1 MERTAG
7 ELYLGQVLDASG
19 QRTDEAMTY
28 DMTDLT
34 THGVIVGMTGSG
46 KTGLGIVAIEEL
58 LTAGVPTLVI
68 DPKGDMGNLAL
79 TFPGLSGA
87 DFRPWVNEGDA
98 QRAGQSVDEFA
109 AAQAEQW
116 RSGLERSGLGPA
128 DIEQLHASGRVTIY
142 TPGSESGAPLN
153 VIGNMA
159 APPEGSGA
167 ESVREEAAAIATGLL
182 NLVGIEADPLAS
194 REHILLSNL
203 IEGAW
208 AGGDQLDLATLIAR
222 TLEPPVRKLGVFE
235 IDTFFPADDRRALA
249 LRLNALVA
257 SASFAAW
264 TAGEPLDVGQ
274 LLRDPDGRPRVSIL
288 YLAHLSDAERQFV
301 VSLVLTK
308 VITWMRAQSGTTDLR
323 ALVYM
328 DELFGFA
335 PPTAEPPA
343 KRPLLTLLKQARAYG
358 VGLLLST
365 QNPVDLDY
373 KAMSNAGTWMI
384 GRLQTE
390 RDKERVLE
398 GLRSAS
404 AELDAGSIEA
414 LLANLGPRQFLMH
427 NTHDRGGPRLFTP
440 RWAMSY
446 LRGPLTREQI
456 ASLTPAATATPAP
469 AANVS
474 APSSTATA
482 APAAVPQPT
491 AAASDASLV
500 PPTVAAGV
508 ASYYVD
514 SAAPWLAEV
523 GGRPG
528 TRLEPAIVARLY
540 LRFDEASLDLDHSD
554 EWEAVLFPLGRIANV
569 ADARNVD
576 YDARDLRSEAPAG
589 ASYAFSDAPLGES
602 SFFRDLERDLKD
614 QVTRAQRME
623 VQVNRKL
630 KLAARAGETPEEFAK
645 RCDQAGQNAADA
657 EAAKLRD
664 RYDAKADRIRDAIN
678 RAEDRVDVLKTD
690 TSTRRTS
697 EILGAAGDLLGAF
710 LGGRHTTRSM
720 ASGAGRI
727 LRGAS
732 SRRGQSA
739 RTSQRLDVAE
749 SQLQD
754 RQEDLDELEAELAR
768 EIAEINDRWADVARD
783 VETVEVP
790 LEKTDVSV
798 QEVALAWIPV
808 GN

>member
-128 DIEQLHASGRVTIY
+128 DIEQLRASGRVTIY

-208 AGGDQLDLATLIAR
+208 ASGDQLDLATLIAR

-235 IDTFFPADDRRALA
+235 IDTFFPAADRRALA

-343 KRPLLTLLKQARAYG
+343 
-358 VGLLLST
+358 
-365 QNPVDLDY
+365 
-373 KAMSNAGTWMI
+373 
-384 GRLQTE
+384 
-390 RDKERVLE
+390 
-398 GLRSAS
+398 
-404 AELDAGSIEA
+404 
-414 LLANLGPRQFLMH
+414 
-427 NTHDRGGPRLFTP
+427 
-440 RWAMSY
+440 
-446 LRGPLTREQI
+446 
-456 ASLTPAATATPAP
+456 
-469 AANVS
+469 
-474 APSSTATA
+474 
-482 APAAVPQPT
+482 
-491 AAASDASLV
+491 
-500 PPTVAAGV
+500 
-508 ASYYVD
+508 
-514 SAAPWLAEV
+514 
-523 GGRPG
+523 
-528 TRLEPAIVARLY
+528 
-540 LRFDEASLDLDHSD
+540 
-554 EWEAVLFPLGRIANV
+554 
-569 ADARNVD
+569 
-576 YDARDLRSEAPAG
+576 
-589 ASYAFSDAPLGES
+589 
-602 SFFRDLERDLKD
+602 
-614 QVTRAQRME
+614 
-623 VQVNRKL
+623 
-630 KLAARAGETPEEFAK
+630 
-645 RCDQAGQNAADA
+645 
-657 EAAKLRD
+657 
-664 RYDAKADRIRDAIN
+664 
-678 RAEDRVDVLKTD
+678 
-690 TSTRRTS
+690 
-697 EILGAAGDLLGAF
+697 
-710 LGGRHTTRSM
+710 
-720 ASGAGRI
+720 
-727 LRGAS
+727 
-732 SRRGQSA
+732 
-739 RTSQRLDVAE
+739 
-749 SQLQD
+749 
-754 RQEDLDELEAELAR
+754 
-768 EIAEINDRWADVARD
+768 
-783 VETVEVP
+783 
-790 LEKTDVSV
+790 
-798 QEVALAWIPV
+798 
-808 GN
+808 

>member
-1 MERTAG
+1 MEREHG
-7 ELYLGQVLDASG
+7 QLYLGQVLDASG
-19 QRTDEAMTY
+19 QRTDQPLLY
-28 DMTDLT
+28 DATDFT

-46 KTGLGIVAIEEL
+46 KTGLGIVTIEEL
-58 LTAGVPTLVI
+58 LTAGVPALVI

-79 TFPGLSGA
+79 TFPALKGA

-98 QRAGQSVDEFA
+98 QRAGQSADEFA
-109 AAQAEQW
+109 AAQAESW
-116 RSGLERSGLGPA
+116 RVGLERSGLGAA
-128 DIEQLHASGRVTIY
+128 DIERLRAAGRVTIY
-142 TPGSESGAPLN
+142 TPGSEAGTPLN

-159 APPEGSGA
+159 PPPAGSGA

-182 NLVGIEADPLAS
+182 NLVGIEADPLSS
-194 REHILLSNL
+194 REHILLANL
-203 IEGAW
+203 VEGAW
-208 AGGDQLDLATLIAR
+208 AAGEPLDLATLIGR
-222 TLEPPVRKLGVFE
+222 TLDPPVRKLGVFE
-235 IDTFFPADDRRALA
+235 IDTFFPPDDRRALA

-264 TAGEPLDVGQ
+264 TMGEPLDVGR
-274 LLRDPDGRPRVSIL
+274 LLHDPDGRPRVSIL

-301 VSLVLTK
+301 VSLALTR
-308 VITWMRAQSGTTDLR
+308 VITWMRGQSGTTDLR

-373 KAMSNAGTWMI
+373 KALSNAGTWMI

-390 RDKERVLE
+390 RDKERMLE

-404 AELDAGSIEA
+404 AGVDADVDA
-414 LLANLGPRQFLMH
+414 MLANLGPRQFLLH
-427 NTHDRGGPRLFTP
+427 NTHDRGGPRLFSP

-456 ASLTPAATATPAP
+456 ASLTPPAAAAAGAGSPAPAPSQPAPAP
-469 AANVS
+469 AAS
-474 APSSTATA
+474 AAM
-482 APAAVPQPT
+482 V
-491 AAASDASLV
+491 ASDATQIR
-500 PPTVAAGV
+500 PEV
-508 ASYYVD
+508 ASGVPQYYVD
-514 SAAPWLAEV
+514 SAAPWLTEA

-540 LRFDEASLDLDHSD
+540 LRYDDAALDLDHAD
-554 EWEAVLFPLGRIANV
+554 EWEAVLFPLEERVDV
-569 ADARNVD
+569 AGARHVD
-576 YDARDLRSEAPAG
+576 YDARDLRAEPPAG
-589 ASYAFSDAPLGES
+589 ATYAMTRAPIGQPA
-602 SFFRDLERDLKD
+602 FFRDVERAFKDLVAR
-614 QVTRAQRME
+614 QQRLE

-630 KLAARAGETPEEFAK
+630 KLAARIGESPEEFAR
-645 RCDQAGQNAADA
+645 RCDEAAQTAADA

-664 RYDAKADRIRDAIN
+664 RYDAKADRVRAAIE
-678 RAEDRVDVLKTD
+678 RAEDRVEVLRTD

-697 EILGAAGDLLGAF
+697 ELLGAAGDLLGSF
-710 LGGRHTTRSM
+710 LGGRRTTRSI
-720 ASGAGRI
+720 ATGAGRV

-732 SRRGQSA
+732 SRRGQSQ

-749 SQLQD
+749 SQLAE
-754 RQEDLDELEAELAR
+754 REKDLEELEAELAE
-768 EIAEINDRWADVARD
+768 EIVEINDRWEEIGRQ

-798 QEVALAWIPV
+798 HEVALAWIPA
-808 GN
+808 GS